1 MCTKRLRRKTQAPS
15 DKVVFGAGRSVLRKS
30 IGNFRILN
38 LESLCPKSGHTRS
51 SLCNLCVLC
60 ASVVHYCSEKTTTET
75 QSTQRLHREE
85 AEQRLF
91 VQSWFDLDAADDFGP
106 LSAGILRDDMVAFD
120 HAIEGLPIDAQNAR
134 RCLLI
139 STSVLKY
146 ARHVSPFNFRER
158 DPFFVNNRLRLL
170 WLIA

>member
-1 MCTKRLRRKTQAPS
+1 MASATFVEFSTDSLIAVPISRTISLASSSISILVGMLRQSSKISNCQLPIANLLVVVQFRVQAALHE
-15 DKVVFGAGRSVLRKS
+15 KW
-30 IGNFRILN
+30 
-38 LESLCPKSGHTRS
+38 HTRS

-106 LSAGILRDDMVAFD
+106 LSAGVLRDDMVAFD
-120 HAIEGLPIDAQNAR
+120 HAVEGLPIDAQNAR
-134 RCLLI
+134 R
-139 STSVLKY
+139 
-146 ARHVSPFNFRER
+146 
-158 DPFFVNNRLRLL
+158 
-170 WLIA
+170 